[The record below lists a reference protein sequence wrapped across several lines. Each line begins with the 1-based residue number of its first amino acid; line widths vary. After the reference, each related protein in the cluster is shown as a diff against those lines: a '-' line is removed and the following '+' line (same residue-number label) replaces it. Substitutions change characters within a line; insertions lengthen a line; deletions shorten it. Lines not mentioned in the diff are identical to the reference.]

1 MNFLAM
7 TPLQA
12 ALLGAVTAMA
22 VIAMYLLKLRHRRVV
37 VSSSILWTRVLDE
50 RHAHSLWERLRK
62 FISILIAVTIALLL
76 ALALARPQIT
86 WLTGSDEG
94 VVIVLDTSA
103 TMATRMSDG
112 RTRWQHAVDEA
123 RALLNSGGA
132 TTEFRV
138 LDTAGRAAF
147 SPTTNRNEASD
158 MIGQLRPQAGAAR
171 FPEVTEQGS
180 TVYFISDGVSIS
192 EAPAAVKRISVFEEA
207 NNVGITAFDIRSI
220 PSTPLGYEAYLEVQ
234 NFGPR
239 SEAVGITL
247 TAGTGQ
253 TIAKSVSL
261 ASGETLQDVFDLSR
275 FEGGAIRASIVSDD
289 DDMAADDLAFGYLPV
304 KRRTRTLLVTRGNN
318 YLESLLKLDSH
329 VELLKTDPAGYG
341 ENPDID
347 VYIFDRFAPAK
358 APARPALV
366 IGAPA
371 GATGAAW
378 LREARGV
385 VQKPEITTWAEDHP
399 IMQYVSVHDLSIER
413 AARIDASNLTVIAA
427 SNQTPLIVA
436 SENPKWVMLTFDL
449 QSSDFPLQLG
459 FPVFVENVLSW
470 FGREQL
476 AVHQAIGTVEVP
488 MKDAQIQTAEG
499 TAVDSQTVAG
509 RTIFEAPEPGLYSA
523 TSGDTRIQIAVNL
536 GNKAFSNVNSSVF
549 TDERAAVSAPNW
561 LRRELWFYMLFAAIL
576 LISVE
581 WFTYHRRVTL

>member
-1 MNFLAM
+1 MNFLALS
-7 TPLQA
+7 PLQA
-12 ALLGAVTAMA
+12 ALLAAVTALT
-22 VIAMYLLKLRHRRVV
+22 VIAMYMLKLRHRRVF
-37 VSSSILWTRVLDE
+37 VSSSLLWTRVLDE

-62 FISILIAVTIALLL
+62 FISILITVTIALLL
-76 ALALARPQIT
+76 AMALARPQIT

-103 TMATRMSDG
+103 TMATRTADG

-123 RALLNSGGA
+123 RSLLNSGGA

-147 SPTTNRNEASD
+147 SPTTDRNEASA
-158 MIGQLRPQAGAAR
+158 MIGRLRPQAATTR

-180 TVYFISDGVSIS
+180 TVYFISDGVSLS
-192 EAPAAVKRISVFEEA
+192 QVPAAVKRISVFEQA
-207 NNVGITAFDIRSI
+207 NNVGITAFDIRSM
-220 PSTPLGYEAYLEVQ
+220 PSNPIGYEAYLEVH

-239 SEAVGITL
+239 PEAAGITL

-253 TIAKSVSL
+253 TITKSVSL
-261 ASGETLQDVFDLSR
+261 ASGEAQRDVFDLSR
-275 FEGGAIRASIVSDD
+275 FEGGEIRASVVSDD
-289 DDMAADDLAFGYLPV
+289 DDMAADDVAFGYLPV

-318 YLESLLKLDSH
+318 YLEPLLKLDAH
-329 VELLKTDPAGYG
+329 VELLKTNPADYG
-341 ENPDID
+341 ERADID
-347 VYIFDRFAPAK
+347 VYIFDRFAPPR

-366 IGAPA
+366 IGAPSGTA
-371 GATGAAW
+371 GAGW

-385 VQKPEITTWAEDHP
+385 IQKPAITTWAEDHP

-436 SENPKWVMLTFDL
+436 SESPKWVMLTFDL

-459 FPVFVENVLSW
+459 FPVFIDNVLSW

-476 AVHQAIGTVEVP
+476 AVHKTLGTVEVA
-488 MKDAQIQTAEG
+488 MKDARIEAAGKT
-499 TAVDSQTVAG
+499 VDSQQLAG
-509 RTIFEAPEPGLYSA
+509 RTVFEALEPGLYTA
-523 TSGDTRIQIAVNL
+523 TSGDARIQLAVNL
-536 GNKAFSNVNSSVF
+536 ANNAYSNVNSSVF
-549 TDERAAVSAPNW
+549 TDEKAAVSAPNW